1 MLGTITTSSST
12 SSPVSTL
19 FSHPCTCPHHPYC
32 LPAWCVVLS
41 LQLCEKL
48 GVSQMSVNRDLDTY
62 RGLLT
67 KLTQAK
73 DLLQDFL
80 TR

>member
-1 MLGTITTSSST
+1 ML
-12 SSPVSTL
+12 PMVNV
-19 FSHPCTCPHHPYC
+19 Y
-32 LPAWCVVLS
+32 LPAVP
-41 LQLCEKL
+41 QLCEKL

-73 DLLQDFL
+73 ELLQDFL